1 MKYSDNIARDCST
14 SVARASSILCRILP
28 MGLRYDVSP
37 VDKNDGK
44 TVEVVFSSQS
54 TDAIVYVTVVL
65 IVYIVIFL
73 ILVITS
79 YRKSAALRNSLN
91 RHLRLQSANTYG
103 ATLIVDC
110 DSKGRVRTDTIED
123 NIQEATQL

>member
-1 MKYSDNIARDCST
+1 
-14 SVARASSILCRILP
+14 

-37 VDKNDGK
+37 FDKNDGK

-65 IVYIVIFL
+65 VIYIVIFL

-91 RHLRLQSANTYG
+91 RHLRQQNASNYG
-103 ATLIVDC
+103 ATVIVDC
-110 DSKGRVRTDTIED
+110 DSKGRVRCETIDD